1 MTADQNLI
9 NLTSA
14 DCSVLKAEL
23 VCVRGMRRVSVFRLA
38 SDTDA
43 RSLLERN
50 PHAERCQYRYCVSY
64 TLMNTVHL

>member
-23 VCVRGMRRVSVFRLA
+23 VCVGGMRVSVFRLA

-50 PHAERCQYRYCVSY
+50 PHAERWHSRVATTVIVSH
-64 TLMNTVHL
+64 TL